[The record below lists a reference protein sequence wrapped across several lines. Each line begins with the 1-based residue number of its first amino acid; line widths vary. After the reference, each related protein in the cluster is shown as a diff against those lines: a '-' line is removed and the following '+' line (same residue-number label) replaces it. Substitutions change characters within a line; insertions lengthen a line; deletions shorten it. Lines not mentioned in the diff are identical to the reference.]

1 MNHRRFFAWLLAKAG
16 GVRRSAQAQKELAKT
31 GGATAHCACSIFSR
45 NAREPRKTARPGLAE
60 ARSGAKRPALVWAR
74 ALTPALAL
82 ACALA
87 LPACSNDAAPQS
99 APQPRAA
106 VLALGD
112 SLTAGHGGD
121 GTSWPQALEK
131 IADLEVVNA
140 GIDGDT
146 SDGALRRLPDL
157 LKTRKFDLLIVG
169 VGGND
174 FLRKRPEDETER
186 DVEAIVQTAR
196 SEGIEH
202 VVLLAEPHFTTGA
215 LLGHYSDHP
224 MYGRIAQKT
233 GAALFANGYSK
244 RLSDKSLR
252 SDAVHL
258 NARGYELFAR
268 DLKDFLKR
276 QGLTA

>member
-16 GVRRSAQAQKELAKT
+16 GFRRSGSAQRELAQT
-31 GGATAHCACSIFSR
+31 GGATAHCACSVFSR
-45 NAREPRKTARPGLAE
+45 NAREPRKATPSKRAE
-60 ARSGAKRPALVWAR
+60 VRSGAKRLALVWAR
-74 ALTPALAL
+74 ALPPALAL
-82 ACALA
+82 ASALA

-99 APQPRAA
+99 ALPPRAA

-112 SLTAGHGGD
+112 SLTAGHGGE

-146 SDGALRRLPDL
+146 SDGALKRLPDL

-174 FLRKRPEDETER
+174 FLRKRPEAETER

-258 NARGYELFAR
+258 NAQGYELFAR

-276 QGLTA
+276 QGLTV

>member
-16 GVRRSAQAQKELAKT
+16 GVRRSGPAQRELAQP
-31 GGATAHCACSIFSR
+31 GGATAHCTCSVFSR
-45 NAREPRKTARPGLAE
+45 NAREPRKATPSKRAE

-74 ALTPALAL
+74 ALPPALAL

-87 LPACSNDAAPQS
+87 LPACSNDAAPRS
-99 APQPRAA
+99 APPSRAA

-146 SDGALRRLPDL
+146 SDGALKRLPAL

-174 FLRKRPEDETER
+174 FLRKRPEAETER

-258 NARGYELFAR
+258 NAKGYELFAR